1 MMYTYKISSVVGLV
15 DMTSCPPPIVQA
27 VFPDFNGEHC
37 ETREGYCLV
46 TFSEPVTPADLG
58 PLVRVE
64 LISQ

>member
-1 MMYTYKISSVVGLV
+1 MSYTYKITSPVGLV
-15 DMTSCPPPIVQA
+15 DIMSCPPPIVKT

-46 TFSEPVTPADLG
+46 TFSTPQTPADLG

-64 LISQ
+64 LISE